1 MTTACNYSDSTVH
14 PAWLELTSEDKRYA
28 EVHLNETDGVRENA
42 ITEIKRWIEECDELC
57 IQIDDFLILRFLRVC
72 KFDLE
77 KTKTRIHK
85 FYKMRSVLPEYCL
98 NRDPF
103 QPKLQEL
110 LNMGLFL
117 PLREPDNQGKL
128 VCIIRITRYDP
139 KIYKFSNVLKIIFMF
154 LDLAMKN
161 YISASIYGCS
171 LFVDMT
177 ELTLSHI
184 IQWQNPYTL
193 MKLAN
198 FMQDCSHVR
207 VQSINVIN
215 APIFINIVINIFK
228 SFLSNKMKSRIH
240 VNSHMLLSC
249 FTDVSTRIL
258 PIEYGGTG
266 DTVQELTEYWKN
278 LAEENRDWFI
288 NEENDK
294 FIPK

>member
-198 FMQDCSHVR
+198 FMQDCSH
-207 VQSINVIN
+207 
-215 APIFINIVINIFK
+215 
-228 SFLSNKMKSRIH
+228 MKSRIH